1 VCVVIGS
8 ALYEGQVMHTRP
20 SDMAGRY
27 LFRYGMYMWLVDLDR
42 PPQLP
47 RLLAA
52 LGRIR
57 SSDHLGDPQR
67 PIRHNLDAYL
77 AANGVDL
84 DGGSVL
90 LLTNARVLGYVFN
103 PLSVYWCH
111 GPDGALRCIVAEVH
125 NTYGERHCYLL
136 EPGGRGK
143 AEADKAFYVSPF
155 LTVDGRYRM
164 SFSQPDERLSIQM
177 ELIQDGRRVFRASLT
192 GRRRPL
198 TVPVLL
204 RMALRYPFMTARVS
218 ALIHY
223 HGVKLWLRRVPKVR
237 RPRHTPQGG
246 VG

>member
-1 VCVVIGS
+1 
-8 ALYEGQVMHTRP
+8 
-20 SDMAGRY
+20 
-27 LFRYGMYMWLVDLDR
+27 MWLVDLDR

-57 SSDHLGDPQR
+57 SSDHLGDPKR
-67 PIRHNLDAYL
+67 PIRQNLDAYL